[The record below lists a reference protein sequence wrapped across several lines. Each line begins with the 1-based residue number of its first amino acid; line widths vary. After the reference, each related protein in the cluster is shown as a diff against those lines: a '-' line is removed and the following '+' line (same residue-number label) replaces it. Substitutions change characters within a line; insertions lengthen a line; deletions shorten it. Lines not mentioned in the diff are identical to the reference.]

1 MISVL
6 LMHLCVAGAPNPCD
20 SVEVYA
26 VASWEGAEAPSQ
38 CEAQRRKLVAQL
50 TPRNQLTT
58 RFECESESTEVA
70 GAERTNGAY
79 RSPVWRF

>member
-6 LMHLCVAGAPNPCD
+6 LMHLCVAAGPHPCD

-26 VASWEGAEAPSQ
+26 VASWEGPESVSE

-58 RFECESESTEVA
+58 RFECESESTEVSA
-70 GAERTNGAY
+70 VQPT
-79 RSPVWRF
+79 SLRF